1 MSVVDEITRLLEDF
15 DLKVEKKKNTIK
27 AMHSELPAYLV
38 VKLTPSKKKAVI
50 ELEADEELNDALV
63 DMIESGEDVE
73 DIVDTVIS
81 ELRDAAIEVSRILEE
96 KDYIVSLKL
105 REGER
110 DIRDQLEEV
119 LEEYGEE
126 EE

>member
-1 MSVVDEITRLLEDF
+1 VSVVDEITRLLEDF

>member
-96 KDYIVSLKL
+96 KDYVVSLKL